1 MAGTGQGRRIA
12 VIGAGAGGIA
22 AAIRLRERGVSD
34 VVIFEKAGE
43 PGGTWR
49 DNTYP
54 GITCDVP
61 SHLYRFSFAPN
72 PEWSHK
78 YSPGPEIQAY
88 MRKVAADYGVEARV
102 RFNSEVLSADWRD
115 GAWEI
120 VTNQGPQGRFDA
132 VITAV
137 GILHHPSLPDIE
149 GLKAFAGDAFHTARW
164 DHSVA
169 LEGKRIGVI
178 GTGSTAIQ
186 VVPAI
191 VDRAE
196 KVSLF
201 QRTPQWILP
210 EPNLPIADEKRAAY
224 RADPALLADQYAHLA
239 QAFNGAFCAAV
250 AGEAPDVYDRMAQAC
265 LDNLNTVADPDLRA
279 RLTPDYRMGCKRLI
293 VSSLFYP
300 AIQRPDAELVTDAI
314 SRIEA
319 GGVRTADGR
328 LHELD
333 VLVLATGF
341 DAHHPFGD
349 MRITG
354 RSGRPL
360 SETWARGNVTYRGV
374 TVPDLP
380 NWFMLG
386 GPNSPLGNFSFL
398 MTAERQLDYVLQL
411 VDLLV
416 EGQAREITPREGP
429 TQAWTQALKEKLAGS
444 IWASGCRS
452 WYFDAHGNVATYPWS
467 YETFEAEMKAP
478 VLEDYALSA

>member
-1 MAGTGQGRRIA
+1 MAGTRLGLRIA

-22 AAIRLRERGVSD
+22 TAIRLRERGVSD

-72 PEWSHK
+72 PDWSHK

-88 MRKVAADYGVEARV
+88 MRKVAADYGVEARI
-102 RFNSEVLSADWRD
+102 RFNSEVLSAAWRD

-137 GILHHPSLPDIE
+137 GILHHPALPDIE
-149 GLKAFAGDAFHTARW
+149 GLGDFAGAAFHTARW
-164 DHSVA
+164 DHSIP

-191 VDRAE
+191 VDRAA

-210 EPNLPIADEKRAAY
+210 EPNLPIAEEKRAAY

-250 AGEAPDVYDRMAQAC
+250 AGEAPDVYARMAQAC
-265 LDNLNTVADPDLRA
+265 LDNLNTVADPELRA

-300 AIQRPDAELVTDAI
+300 AIQRPDAELVTDGV

-319 GGVRTADGR
+319 GGVRTVDGR

-333 VLVLATGF
+333 ILVLATGF

-360 SETWARGNVTYRGV
+360 SETWAKGNVTYRGV

-411 VDLLV
+411 VDLLLA
-416 EGQAREITPREGP
+416 GRAREITPREEP
-429 TQAWTQALKEKLAGS
+429 TQAWTQALKDKLAGS

>member
-1 MAGTGQGRRIA
+1 MAGTRLGLRIA

-22 AAIRLRERGVSD
+22 TAIRLRERGVSD

-72 PEWSHK
+72 PDWSHK

-88 MRKVAADYGVEARV
+88 MRKVAADYGVEARI
-102 RFNSEVLSADWRD
+102 RFNSEVLSAAWRD

-137 GILHHPSLPDIE
+137 GILHHPALPDIE
-149 GLKAFAGDAFHTARW
+149 GLGDFAGAAFHTARW
-164 DHSVA
+164 DHSIP

-191 VDRAE
+191 VDRAA

-210 EPNLPIADEKRAAY
+210 EPNLPIAEEKRAAY
-224 RADPALLADQYAHLA
+224 RADPALLADQYDHLA

-250 AGEAPDVYDRMAQAC
+250 AGEAPDVYARMAQAC
-265 LDNLNTVADPDLRA
+265 LDNLNTVADPELRA

-300 AIQRPDAELVTDAI
+300 AIQRPDAELVTDGI

-319 GGVRTADGR
+319 GGVWTVDGR

-333 VLVLATGF
+333 ILVLATGF

-360 SETWARGNVTYRGV
+360 SETWAKGNVTYRGV

-411 VDLLV
+411 VDLLLA
-416 EGQAREITPREGP
+416 GRAREITPREEP
-429 TQAWTQALKEKLAGS
+429 TQAWTQALKDKLAGS